1 MDTEDGVLN
10 DLATFQEA
18 SRKFTNMKDSMKV
31 KYSMLVETY
40 TPCNTTLSLDEVGS
54 SLLPSDLTDEGFN
67 AYWLVYI
74 LFTNHFEMISTAIVP
89 LDAFSKK
96 FVNDIV
102 VNLRC
107 CLWQLVF
114 WLFYSI
120 EFTKDI
126 QTTLT

>member
-1 MDTEDGVLN
+1 
-10 DLATFQEA
+10 
-18 SRKFTNMKDSMKV
+18 
-31 KYSMLVETY
+31 MLVETNI
-40 TPCNTTLSLDEVGS
+40 PCNTTLSLDEVGS

-74 LFTNHFEMISTAIVP
+74 LFTNHFEIISTAVVP
-89 LDAFSKK
+89 LDVFSKK

-114 WLFYSI
+114 WLFYPI
-120 EFTKDI
+120 ECTKDI